1 MKKNL
6 ILLLVLAIAAIGKA
20 QIVYSG
26 SYTGQVSLSKLHQS
40 GYKYVVTN
48 NQAGTI
54 NIYNIN
60 HSLWKA
66 ITIPTQ
72 TLPINSIS
80 YISENLFD
88 TDNLVEYVV
97 YTFSLTSFGPTTT
110 ASFASKVQVYKEN
123 GTLLFSRDSASIIYG
138 APGNSFYNIDGVVD
152 DGTGAKLKLGLLSM
166 QGPGVTTSK
175 YEVYTLPGTIP
186 CITCNTQTTSGTG
199 LAKEQLSS
207 TGAPVFYPNPAS
219 DQIKIN
225 YTLPSTYKKA
235 FIRIQDAQG
244 KVVDSYEVTSD
255 FSDLLIPAT
264 YQNGLYLYTLEVD
277 GNIIKTEKIIVNK

>member
-20 QIVYSG
+20 QIVYSS
-26 SYTGQVSLSKLHQS
+26 SYSGQVALTKLHQS
-40 GYKYVVTN
+40 GYKYFVTN
-48 NQAGTI
+48 SLAGTI
-54 NIYNIN
+54 NLYNIN
-60 HSLWKA
+60 HSLWKTIA
-66 ITIPTQ
+66 IPTQ
-72 TLPINSIS
+72 TLPINSIT
-80 YISENLFD
+80 YLSENLFD
-88 TDNLVEYVV
+88 NDNLIEFVV
-97 YTFSLTSFGPTTT
+97 YTFSMSTPSPTAPT
-110 ASFASKVQVYKEN
+110 AFRSKVQVYKEN
-123 GTLLFSRDSASIIYG
+123 GTLVFSRDSASVGYG
-138 APGNSFYNIDGVVD
+138 IAGNSFSNLDGVFD
-152 DGTGAKLKLGLLSM
+152 DGTGAKLKLGIFTILGS
-166 QGPGVTTSK
+166 GVTTPK
-175 YEVYTLPGTIP
+175 YEIYSLPGTIP

-225 YTLPSTYKKA
+225 YSLPINTKKA

-244 KVVDSYEVTSD
+244 KVVDTYEVTSD

-277 GNIIKTEKIIVNK
+277 GNIIKTEKIIVSK